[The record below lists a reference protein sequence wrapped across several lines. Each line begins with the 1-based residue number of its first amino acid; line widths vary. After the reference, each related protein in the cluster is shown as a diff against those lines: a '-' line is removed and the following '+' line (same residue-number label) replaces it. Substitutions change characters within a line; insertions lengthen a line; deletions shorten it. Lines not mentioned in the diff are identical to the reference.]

1 MYRSNPTMD
10 SFVELTM
17 TDGKKLFVDA
27 RYVAG
32 IFENTYGDR
41 TETVINMSSGAHYTV
56 KERQRNV
63 FNAIVDAR
71 G

>member
-1 MYRSNPTMD
+1 MYRNPITD

-17 TDGKKLFVDA
+17 TDGKKLFIDA

-56 KERQRNV
+56 KEKLRNV
-63 FNAIVDAR
+63 FSAVVDAR
-71 G
+71 QC